1 MLTPRICGAAKDI
14 LESCTGGII
23 VQWRVIVVFLAST
36 AMFAASSVGSVS
48 SMGPIEV
55 GGTKLLASTVS
66 SWPLVGGDVI
76 STGNSPAVVF
86 LTGKGRVT
94 LDANTRVRLERQGE
108 QLSVRLL
115 DGSLNYDLVA
125 GSDLLFYNGSSSFA
139 PAAQTVAATQGSV
152 AASTASVPSVQPKFA
167 TKLTVA
173 RPTPSVVGP

>member
-1 MLTPRICGAAKDI
+1 MSPRILWSNGMLTMRVLPE
-14 LESCTGGII
+14 ESF
-23 VQWRVIVVFLAST
+23 VQWRMIVGFLAST
-36 AMFAASSVGSVS
+36 AAFAASSVGSVS

-55 GGTKLLASTVS
+55 GGTKLSASTVS

-94 LDANTRVRLERQGE
+94 LDANPRVRLERQGE

-125 GSDLLFYNGSSSFA
+125 GSDLLFYNGSRSFA
-139 PAAQTVAATQGSV
+139 PAAQTVTATQGSV
-152 AASTASVPSVQPKFA
+152 AASTASVPTALPKF
-167 TKLTVA
+167 
-173 RPTPSVVGP
+173 